1 MKTFSES
8 EKPLACNLKDFIVG
22 EREKKKKEKNVSY
35 FPLVVSKLDF

>member
-8 EKPLACNLKDFIVG
+8 EKMLACNLIDFIVR
-22 EREKKKKEKNVSY
+22 ERKKNKRIVSY